1 MGKWE
6 IFKNR
11 NFVMYWLGY
20 LFSALGDA
28 VFILSVSWM
37 IVKMTGSGVVMGT
50 FLLFVGIPR
59 VIFMLVGGIVVDRL
73 SSRTVMF
80 WSDTLRAVVLFI
92 FAAASLTGNI
102 TMPLIFGLGTV
113 FGIVDAFYWPS
124 ITAIRQR
131 IVHKEQYTQSNSVLT
146 GTWQIAAIAG
156 PLLGGIL
163 INLFGFTLSF
173 TVTAFSFLISAVTLF
188 FIKLLPKAGGMVT
201 ENPKKSVLGDIKEGA
216 RFVWESPILMVIIIT
231 AVFGNMAMSTI
242 LVGLP
247 FLANDYGVGA
257 EGLSQMQ
264 AGLGVGGI
272 LASVLLSAFIV
283 IKRPSL
289 RAKMVI
295 LFLQGGMILGI
306 GFTQNHWQVAFLI
319 GLIGAFGATL
329 GVLEQSISQT
339 IIPQH
344 MMGRVYS
351 IILIVAQGMTPLA
364 QAINGWLIDA
374 VGVHDIYFYGGV
386 LGMLSGLVG
395 FFVPAVVRYGAETGK
410 TVNV

>member
-1 MGKWE
+1 MGKWD

-28 VFILSVSWM
+28 IFILSVSWL
-37 IVKMTGSGVVMGT
+37 IVKLTGSGVVMGT

-59 VIFMLVGGIVVDRL
+59 VLFMLVGGIAVDRF
-73 SSRTVMF
+73 SSRIVMF
-80 WSDTLRAVVLFI
+80 WSDTLRAIVLFI
-92 FAAASLTGNI
+92 FAAASLTGYVSL
-102 TMPLIFGLGTV
+102 PLIFGLGVV

-124 ITAIRQR
+124 VTAIRQR
-131 IVHKEQYTQSNSVLT
+131 IVKPEQYTQSNSVLT

-163 INLFGFTLSF
+163 INLLDFTISF

-188 FIKLLPKAGGMVT
+188 FIKLLPKAGDWVT
-201 ENPKKSVLGDIKEGA
+201 EKKSLAADMLEGA
-216 RFVWESPILMVIIIT
+216 RFIWGSPLLIAIIMT

-247 FLANDYGVGA
+247 FLAQEYEVGA
-257 EGLSQMQ
+257 QGLSQMQ

-272 LASVLLSAFIV
+272 AASVLLSAFIV
-283 IKRPSL
+283 IKKPSP
-289 RAKMVI
+289 RAKMAI
-295 LFLQGGMILGI
+295 LFLQGIMILTI
-306 GFTQNHWQVAFLI
+306 GFTQNHWQVAFLVA
-319 GLIGAFGATL
+319 LIGAAGATL

-351 IILIVAQGMTPLA
+351 IILIVAQGMTPVA
-364 QAINGWLIDA
+364 QAVNGWLIDA
-374 VGVHDIYFYGGV
+374 VGVHQIYFYGGI
-386 LGMLSGLVG
+386 LGMLSGLIG
-395 FFVPAVVRYGAETGK
+395 FFLPAVVKYGTAAERTL
-410 TVNV
+410 NA

>member
-1 MGKWE
+1 
-6 IFKNR
+6 
-11 NFVMYWLGY
+11 
-20 LFSALGDA
+20 
-28 VFILSVSWM
+28 
-37 IVKMTGSGVVMGT
+37 
-50 FLLFVGIPR
+50 
-59 VIFMLVGGIVVDRL
+59 
-73 SSRTVMF
+73 MF

-102 TMPLIFGLGTV
+102 SMPLIFGLGTV

-131 IVHKEQYTQSNSVLT
+131 IVHKEQYTQSNSILT

-163 INLFGFTLSF
+163 INFLDFTVSF
-173 TVTAFSFLISAVTLF
+173 TVTAFSFLVSAATLF
-188 FIKLLPKAGGMVT
+188 FIKLLPKPGEMAAKN
-201 ENPKKSVLGDIKEGA
+201 EQKSVLEDIQEGA
-216 RFVWESPILMVIIIT
+216 RFVWGSPILMIIIIT

-242 LVGLP
+242 MVGLP
-247 FLANDYGVGA
+247 FLAEDYGVGA

-264 AGLGVGGI
+264 AGLGAGGI
-272 LASVLLSAFIV
+272 AASVLLSAFIV

-295 LFLQGGMILGI
+295 LFLQGGMILSI

-319 GLIGAFGATL
+319 GLIGAFGAAL

-339 IIPQH
+339 VIPQH

-351 IILIVAQGMTPLA
+351 IILIVAQGMTPVA

-395 FFVPAVVRYGAETGK
+395 FFMPAVVRYGTESEK
-410 TVNV
+410 VLNM